1 MRILMLT
8 QWFDPEPTFKGL
20 SFAKELARRGHE
32 VEVLTGVPNY
42 PGGRV
47 YEGYRV
53 RLQREIMDG
62 IPVIRVPLYPNHD
75 QSAFKRI
82 LNYGSFSL
90 SAALFGAFL
99 VKPADV
105 MYVYHPPAT
114 VGFPAAVI
122 GRLRSIP
129 IVYDIQD
136 LWPDT
141 LAATGMVGNKT
152 ILKIVD
158 NWCNFV
164 YRQADRIV
172 VLSPGFKGK
181 LESRGVSGYKIDV
194 IYNWCTED
202 QLISGKTKGELAEKF
217 GLADKFNVIFAGTMG
232 KAQSLDAVLDAA
244 NLVAEE
250 NPDIQFVFIGGGVEV
265 ERLKNRAAKE
275 NLRNVMFLPRMPMG
289 EIGAVLQLADVL
301 LVHLRDDPLFRITI
315 PSKTQ
320 AYLAAGKPIVMGVD
334 GDASN
339 LIEQAGAGVSCTP
352 ESSESIAAAVITLF
366 SLSPEERDAM
376 GKRGNDYYK
385 QKLSLSAGVDKFENV
400 FRAVVKNKKV
410 H

>member
-20 SFAKELARRGHE
+20 IFAKELAKRGHE

-42 PGGRV
+42 PGGKV

-53 RLQREIMDG
+53 CFQREVMDG
-62 IPVIRVPLYPNHD
+62 IPVMRVPLYPNHD
-75 QSAFKRI
+75 QSAIKRI
-82 LNYGSFSL
+82 LNYGSFAL

-114 VGFPAAVI
+114 VGFPAAII
-122 GRLRSIP
+122 GRLRNIP

-152 ILKIVD
+152 ILKVVD
-158 NWCNFV
+158 KWCSFV
-164 YRQADRIV
+164 YRQANRIV
-172 VLSPGFKGK
+172 VLSPGFKDK
-181 LESRGVSGYKIDV
+181 LGERGVPEDKIDV
-194 IYNWCTED
+194 IYNWCVEN
-202 QLISGKTKGELAEKF
+202 QLLINNINSVLAEKL
-217 GLADKFNVIFAGTMG
+217 GLIDKFNVIFAGTMG

-244 NLVAEE
+244 DSVAEQS
-250 NPDIQFVFIGGGVEV
+250 PDIQFVFIGGGVEV
-265 ERLKNRAAKE
+265 EHLKNRAAVE
-275 NLRNVMFLPRMPMG
+275 NLRNVKFLSRMPMN
-289 EIGAVLQLADVL
+289 EIGAVLQFADVL

-320 AYLAAGKPIVMGVD
+320 AYLAAGRPIVMGVD
-334 GDASN
+334 GDASSI
-339 LIEQAGAGVSCTP
+339 IEQAGAGISCTP
-352 ESSESIAAAVITLF
+352 ESSESIARAVIKIFLM
-366 SLSPEERDAM
+366 SPEERDAM
-376 GKRGNDYYK
+376 GRRGSEFYQ
-385 QKLSLSAGVDKFENV
+385 QKLSLSAGVDKFEDL
-400 FRAVVKNKKV
+400 FRDVVKGKNV